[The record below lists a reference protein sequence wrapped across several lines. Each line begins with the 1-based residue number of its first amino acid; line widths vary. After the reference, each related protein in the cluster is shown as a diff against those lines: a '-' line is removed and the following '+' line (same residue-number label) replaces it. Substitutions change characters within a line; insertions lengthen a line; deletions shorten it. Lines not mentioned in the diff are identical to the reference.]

1 MQRDFHHHHHFPQKR
16 LSVCLNRTSFI
27 HTYSKL
33 HTNINPYIHSL
44 ISIMHI
50 TKQTYKKIPWQYN
63 YHTVHCGQEARLN

>member
-33 HTNINPYIHSL
+33 HTDINPYIHSQ

-50 TKQTYKKIPWQYN
+50 TKQTYKK
-63 YHTVHCGQEARLN
+63 YHGNIIIILCTVGRKVL